1 MRERTFNWDDPQA
14 LASAVRQVS
23 GLDFLRGIS
32 EGKFPAPPVMQML
45 GADRP
50 DVNDIQEGQVIFPFR
65 PQEFHFNPIGS
76 VHGGVY
82 ATMLDTV
89 MACAVHTLLPAG
101 TGYTTLDINIKYLRP
116 LSLNGEGVKAI
127 GKVISINKSTAL
139 AEGQIVDAEGQIYA
153 HGTSTCMI
161 FRPKGG

>member
-1 MRERTFNWDDPQA
+1 MRERTFNWQDPAA
-14 LASAVRQVS
+14 LAQSVQQVS
-23 GLDFLRGIS
+23 GLEFLRGIS
-32 EGKFPAPPVMQML
+32 EGRFAAPPVMQML

-50 DVNDIQEGQVIFPFR
+50 SVEDIQEGQVTFPFR

-116 LSLNGEGVKAI
+116 LSLGGEGIRAV
-127 GKVISINKSTAL
+127 GKVISISKSTAL
-139 AEGQIVDAEGQIYA
+139 AEGQIVDADGQIYA

-161 FRPKGG
+161 FRPRG